1 MKITPDYMK
10 LIFQETYRISRLP
23 VWAVQHLLS
32 PIIPEFEISASQYDT
47 EWRDSHPIKPKYGIK
62 TYPAKRKKH
71 YIHNDPDNWT
81 KAEIK
86 KKNKQ
91 FKWHHKHLLGLR
103 ELSAEEIT
111 FILDTAKGF
120 EQISTRSIKKAPTLR
135 GKVVVN
141 LFFEDSTRT
150 RTSFGLAASRLSADV
165 IDFTQKTSSVSKGE
179 TLLDTA
185 RNLEAM
191 GIDIVVIRHSA
202 GGAPKFLSRNID
214 ACVVNAGDGF
224 CEHPTQA
231 LLDVYTIRENKGSLE
246 GLKVAI
252 VGDIA
257 HSRVARSNMW
267 ALTKLGAE
275 VILVGPPTLMPTD
288 VGKLPV
294 SVSYSLDAVIEKVD
308 VINML
313 RIQFE
318 RQSSNPFPSIRE
330 YSHYFGL
337 TVERMKRAKPD
348 IMVMHPGPINRGLEI
363 ESQVADGKN
372 SVILDQVK
380 NGLAVR
386 MAVLF
391 LVSQAAGEKTV

>member
-1 MKITPDYMK
+1 MA
-10 LIFQETYRISRLP
+10 L
-23 VWAVQHLLS
+23 
-32 PIIPEFEISASQYDT
+32 
-47 EWRDSHPIKPKYGIK
+47 
-62 TYPAKRKKH
+62 KRKS
-71 YIHNDPDNWT
+71 
-81 KAEIK
+81 
-86 KKNKQ
+86 KQ
-91 FKWHHKHLLGLR
+91 FRWQRKHLLGLR
-103 ELSAEEIT
+103 ELSTEEIT
-111 FILDTAKGF
+111 HILDTAKGF
-120 EQISTRSIKKAPTLR
+120 EQISTRSVKKAPPLR

-150 RTSFGLAASRLSADV
+150 RNSFALAASRLSADV
-165 IDFTQKTSSVSKGE
+165 VEFTKKASSVSKGE

-185 RNLEAM
+185 KNLEAM
-191 GIDIVVIRHSA
+191 GIDIIVIRHSA
-202 GGAPKFLSRNID
+202 AGAPRLLSKNIN

-231 LLDVYTIRENKGSLE
+231 LLDVYTIRQQRGTLE
-246 GLKVAI
+246 GLKIAI

-267 ALTKLGAE
+267 AMTKLGAE
-275 VILVGPPTLMPTD
+275 VTFVGPPTLIPSE

-294 SVSYSLDAVIEKVD
+294 KVSYSLDEVIEKVD

-318 RQSSNPFPSIRE
+318 RLGGNPFPSVRE

-348 IMVMHPGPINRGLEI
+348 ILVMHPGPINRGLEM
-363 ESQVADGKN
+363 ESEVADGSN
-372 SVILDQVK
+372 SVILEQVK

-391 LVSQAAGEKTV
+391 LVNQAAAQKD